1 MAATAAF
8 RYYTAITKMKPTKC
22 HLLQFDGN
30 AKPNPGIASCG
41 GLIYSPFT
49 KGKRIPLIEIGTFMK
64 TDRAYD
70 NNQSEFIALKA
81 GLETALKYEMYDLVV
96 EGDSKYVIDCVTYN
110 TTSTWPKIK
119 FQEFFEAVEEYL
131 PMFDTLAFRHISR
144 KENKAADAI
153 AREAFETQTS
163 FVRELEVIP
172 KKRKASTSI
181 DGSRPAKKRKLDIQ
195 SEAAAEK
202 IEYTQK

>member
-1 MAATAAF
+1 MAATATGF
-8 RYYTAITKMKPTKC
+8 RYYTAISKIKPTKC

-41 GLIYSPFT
+41 GLIYSSFT

-64 TDRAYD
+64 TDRLYD

-81 GLETALKYEMYDLVV
+81 GLETALKYDMHDLVV
-96 EGDSKYVIDCVTYN
+96 EGDSKYVIDCVTYDI
-110 TTSTWPKIK
+110 TTWPKIK

-131 PMFDTLAFRHISR
+131 PMFDTLAFRHIPR

-163 FVRELEVIP
+163 FVRELEILP
-172 KKRKASTSI
+172 KKRKASDPI
-181 DGSRPAKKRKLDIQ
+181 DGARPTKKRKIDLQ
-195 SEAAAEK
+195 SEAADEK
-202 IEYTQK
+202 IEYAQK

>member
-30 AKPNPGIASCG
+30 ANPNPGIASCG

-81 GLETALKYEMYDLVV
+81 GLETALKYEIYDLVV

-172 KKRKASTSI
+172 KKRNASTSI

>member
-30 AKPNPGIASCG
+30 ANPNPGIASCG

-81 GLETALKYEMYDLVV
+81 GLETALKYEIYDLVI

>member
-81 GLETALKYEMYDLVV
+81 GLETALKYEIYDLVV

-131 PMFDTLAFRHISR
+131 PMFDTLAFRHIPR

>member
-8 RYYTAITKMKPTKC
+8 RYYTSITKMKPTKC

-30 AKPNPGIASCG
+30 ANPNPGIASCG

>member
-81 GLETALKYEMYDLVV
+81 GLETALKYEIYDLVV

>member
-30 AKPNPGIASCG
+30 ANPNPGIASCG

-81 GLETALKYEMYDLVV
+81 GLETALKYEIYDLVV

>member
-131 PMFDTLAFRHISR
+131 PMFDTLAFRHIPR

>member
-81 GLETALKYEMYDLVV
+81 GLETALKYEIYDLVV

-163 FVRELEVIP
+163 FVRELEIIP

>member
-30 AKPNPGIASCG
+30 ANPNPGIASCG

-163 FVRELEVIP
+163 FVRELEIIP

-181 DGSRPAKKRKLDIQ
+181 DGSRPAKERKLDIQ

>member
-1 MAATAAF
+1 
-8 RYYTAITKMKPTKC
+8 
-22 HLLQFDGN
+22 
-30 AKPNPGIASCG
+30 
-41 GLIYSPFT
+41 
-49 KGKRIPLIEIGTFMK
+49 MK

-131 PMFDTLAFRHISR
+131 PMFDTLAFRHIPR

-163 FVRELEVIP
+163 FVRELEIIP

>member
-81 GLETALKYEMYDLVV
+81 GLETALKYEIYDLVV

-131 PMFDTLAFRHISR
+131 PMFDTLAFRHIPR

-163 FVRELEVIP
+163 FVRELEIIP

>member
-81 GLETALKYEMYDLVV
+81 GLETALKYEIYDLVV

-172 KKRKASTSI
+172 KKRKASVSI
-181 DGSRPAKKRKLDIQ
+181 DGFRPAKKRKLDIQ

>member
-1 MAATAAF
+1 
-8 RYYTAITKMKPTKC
+8 
-22 HLLQFDGN
+22 
-30 AKPNPGIASCG
+30 
-41 GLIYSPFT
+41 
-49 KGKRIPLIEIGTFMK
+49 
-64 TDRAYD
+64 
-70 NNQSEFIALKA
+70 
-81 GLETALKYEMYDLVV
+81 
-96 EGDSKYVIDCVTYN
+96 
-110 TTSTWPKIK
+110 
-119 FQEFFEAVEEYL
+119 
-131 PMFDTLAFRHISR
+131 MFDTLAFRHISR

-163 FVRELEVIP
+163 FVRELEIIP

>member
-30 AKPNPGIASCG
+30 ANPNPGIASCG

-163 FVRELEVIP
+163 FVRELEIIP